1 MAVTVFYSLLSPFS
15 SALHDRVDK
24 ATSPPPHKG
33 ACCHLKR
40 TGLWEQ
46 ENNFVL
52 TAVVLKLLSVQDDE
66 GSAIIH
72 L

>member
-1 MAVTVFYSLLSPFS
+1 M
-15 SALHDRVDK
+15 LHDE

-40 TGLWEQ
+40 TNLWDQ
-46 ENNFVL
+46 ENNSDL
-52 TAVVLKLLSVQDDE
+52 TAVLLKLLGVQDDE
-66 GSAIIH
+66 GPELTH